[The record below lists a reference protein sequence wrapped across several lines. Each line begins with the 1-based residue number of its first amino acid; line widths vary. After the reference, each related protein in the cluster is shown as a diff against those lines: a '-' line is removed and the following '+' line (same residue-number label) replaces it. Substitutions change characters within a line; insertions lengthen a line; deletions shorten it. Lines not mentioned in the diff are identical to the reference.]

1 MGLFCLAV
9 RIRIGNMILAAAVNP
24 ETYSNADDEIA
35 RLKRCDPEAL
45 TAILARYQQRLY
57 RFLIRLVQDPA
68 LADDLFQQTW
78 LRVMQ
83 KIGGYDAR
91 ARFDTWLFSVA
102 HNLAVDHL
110 RRQRSRSLDEPDESG
125 MVAADRLTSSGPD
138 PFEEFVESERAAILA
153 EAMNELPSIHREVL
167 SLRFEEGMKL
177 EQIAEVAAVPL
188 STVKSRLHRA
198 LESLREAVERRLRGR
213 RSE

>member
-1 MGLFCLAV
+1 MGLFAPAV

-45 TAILARYQQRLY
+45 TAVLSRYQQRLY

-110 RRQRSRSLDEPDESG
+110 RQRRSRSLDEPDESG
-125 MVAADRLTSSGPD
+125 MVGADRLTSSGLD

-153 EAMNELPSIHREVL
+153 EAMNELPAIHREVL

-198 LESLREAVERRLRGR
+198 LDSLRDAVERRLRGR

>member
-1 MGLFCLAV
+1 
-9 RIRIGNMILAAAVNP
+9 MILAAAVNP
-24 ETYSNADDEIA
+24 ETYSDVDDEIA

-45 TAILARYQQRLY
+45 TAILSRYQQRLY

-198 LESLREAVERRLRGR
+198 LDSLRDAVDRRLRGR

>member
-1 MGLFCLAV
+1 
-9 RIRIGNMILAAAVNP
+9 MILAAAVNP
-24 ETYSNADDEIA
+24 ETYSNADDQIA
-35 RLKRCDPEAL
+35 RLQRGDPDAL
-45 TAILARYQQRLY
+45 TGILSLYQHRLY
-57 RFLIRLVQDPA
+57 RFLSRLVQDPA

-83 KIGGYDAR
+83 KIGHYDGR

-102 HNLAVDHL
+102 HNLAIDHL
-110 RRQRSRSLDEPDESG
+110 RRQRSRSLDEPDDSG
-125 MVAADRLTSSGPD
+125 VTAADRVPSTRLD
-138 PFEEFVESERAAILA
+138 PLEELLESERAAILWA
-153 EAMNELPSIHREVL
+153 GVQELPAIHREVL

-198 LESLREAVERRLRGR
+198 LEGLRDAVEQRSRGR
-213 RSE
+213 RNE

>member
-1 MGLFCLAV
+1 
-9 RIRIGNMILAAAVNP
+9 MILAAAVNP
-24 ETYSNADDEIA
+24 ETYSNADEEIA

-45 TAILARYQQRLY
+45 TAILSRYQQRLY

-110 RRQRSRSLDEPDESG
+110 RRQRGRSLDEPDESG
-125 MVAADRLTSSGPD
+125 IVAADRLTSSGPG

-153 EAMNELPSIHREVL
+153 EAMNELPAIHREVL

-198 LESLREAVERRLRGR
+198 LESLRGAVEQRLRGR
-213 RSE
+213 WSE

>member
-1 MGLFCLAV
+1 MSLFAPAV
-9 RIRIGNMILAAAVNP
+9 RIGIGNMILAAAVNP

-35 RLKRCDPEAL
+35 RLQHGDAEAL
-45 TAILARYQQRLY
+45 TAILSRYQQRLY
-57 RFLIRLVQDPA
+57 RFLTRMVQDPA

-83 KIGGYDAR
+83 KIGRYDAR

-102 HNLAVDHL
+102 HNLAIDHL
-110 RRQRSRSLDEPDESG
+110 RRQRSRSLDEPDDSG
-125 MVAADRLTSSGPD
+125 TIPADRLPSGRPD
-138 PFEEFVESERAAILA
+138 PLEEFLESERAAILSA
-153 EAMNELPSIHREVL
+153 AIHELPAIHREVL
-167 SLRFEEGMKL
+167 SLRFEEGMRL

-198 LESLREAVERRLRGR
+198 LESLRNAVERRLAGR

>member
-1 MGLFCLAV
+1 MGLFPTAA
-9 RIRIGNMILAAAVNP
+9 RIQTDNMILAAAVNP

-35 RLKRCDPEAL
+35 RLKRCDPDAL
-45 TAILARYQQRLY
+45 TAILSRYQQRLY
-57 RFLIRLVQDPA
+57 RFLTRLVQDPA
-68 LADDLFQQTW
+68 AAEDLFQQTW

-83 KIGGYDAR
+83 KIGSYDAR

-102 HNLAVDHL
+102 HNLAIDHL
-110 RRQRSRSLDEPDESG
+110 RRQRNRSLDEPDESG
-125 MVAADRLTSSGPD
+125 MLPYDRLPSSGAD
-138 PFEEFVESERAAILA
+138 PLEELLESERAAILG
-153 EAMNELPSIHREVL
+153 EAIHELPAIHREVL

-213 RSE
+213 WKK

>member
-1 MGLFCLAV
+1 MSLFVAVV
-9 RIRIGNMILAAAVNP
+9 RIGIGNMILAAAVNP

-35 RLKRCDPEAL
+35 RLRRGDPDAL
-45 TAILARYQQRLY
+45 TGILSRYQHRLY
-57 RFLIRLVQDPA
+57 RFLSRLVQDPS

-83 KIGGYDAR
+83 KIGSYDAR

-102 HNLAVDHL
+102 HNLAIDHL
-110 RRQRSRSLDEPDESG
+110 RRQRSRSLDEPDDSG
-125 MVAADRLTSSGPD
+125 ASPADRLPSAGPN
-138 PFEEFVESERAAILA
+138 PLEEFLESERAAMLA
-153 EAMNELPSIHREVL
+153 AAIQELPAIHREVL

-198 LESLREAVERRLRGR
+198 LDSLRDEVERRLQGR

>member
-1 MGLFCLAV
+1 MSLFVAVV
-9 RIRIGNMILAAAVNP
+9 RIGIGNMILAAAVNP

-35 RLKRCDPEAL
+35 RLRRGDPDAL
-45 TAILARYQQRLY
+45 TGILSRYQHRLY
-57 RFLIRLVQDPA
+57 RFLSRLVQDPS

-83 KIGGYDAR
+83 KIGSYDAR

-102 HNLAVDHL
+102 HNLAIDHL
-110 RRQRSRSLDEPDESG
+110 RRQRSRSLDEPDDSG
-125 MVAADRLTSSGPD
+125 ASPADRLPSVGPN
-138 PFEEFVESERAAILA
+138 PLEEFLESERAAILA
-153 EAMNELPSIHREVL
+153 AAIQELPAIHREVL

-198 LESLREAVERRLRGR
+198 LDSLRDEVERRLQGR

>member
-1 MGLFCLAV
+1 
-9 RIRIGNMILAAAVNP
+9 MILAAAVNP
-24 ETYSNADDEIA
+24 ETYSTADDEIA

-45 TAILARYQQRLY
+45 TSFLSRYQQRLY

-125 MVAADRLTSSGPD
+125 MVAADRLASSGPD
-138 PFEEFVESERAAILA
+138 PFEEFVESERAAMLA
-153 EAMNELPSIHREVL
+153 EAMQELPAIHREVL

-198 LESLREAVERRLRGR
+198 LDSLRGAVERRLRGR

>member
-1 MGLFCLAV
+1 MGLFPLAI
-9 RIRIGNMILAAAVNP
+9 RIQIGNMILAAAVNP
-24 ETYSNADDEIA
+24 ETYSNAGDEIA

-45 TAILARYQQRLY
+45 TAMLSRYQQRLY
-57 RFLIRLVQDPA
+57 RFLTRLVQDPA
-68 LADDLFQQTW
+68 AAEDLFQQTW

-83 KIGGYDAR
+83 KIGSYDAR

-102 HNLAVDHL
+102 HNLAIDHL

-125 MVAADRLTSSGPD
+125 MIPSDRLPSTGAD
-138 PFEEFVESERAAILA
+138 PLEELLESERAAILG
-153 EAMNELPSIHREVL
+153 EAIHELPAIYREVL

-177 EQIAEVAAVPL
+177 EEIAEVAAVPL

-198 LESLREAVERRLRGR
+198 LESVREAVERRLRGR
-213 RSE
+213 WRK